1 MCWSVY
7 SRMAPVFYTA
17 SSGSTMEQMQAGYG
31 VQSLPLGSKGMGPTL
46 TSNV

>member
-7 SRMAPVFYTA
+7 SRMAPAFYTA

-31 VQSLPLGSKGMGPTL
+31 AQSLPLGSKGVGPTL